1 MKVKFCDIGQHEVT
15 VLFHSRKANRQSCCP
30 KCYRPEKSIVRKEKV
45 SENGLNKAREVKK
58 YVIPKFSEK
67 QAKINALYSISRKQ
81 FLKDTPMCQVCYD
94 GCTEYATQV
103 HHIVGR
109 GIKTLDTTEWLA
121 VCASCHHEIEMRPE
135 WAKENG
141 YSKNRLDK

>member
-1 MKVKFCDIGQHEVT
+1 MKVKSCSNPNCDYVGT
-15 VLFHSRKANRQSCCP
+15 LF
-30 KCYRPEKSIVRKEKV
+30 KSSPALCKNCAMKYNYQNKEKV